1 MIVRERYM
9 QQILDVI
16 DEPVIKVITGVRR
29 CGKSVLLEMTRQ
41 ALLNRGVR
49 KGNIVAI
56 NFESLYYEPLRD
68 YRALY

>member
-29 CGKSVLLEMTRQ
+29 CGKSVLLKMTRQ

>member
-41 ALLNRGVR
+41 ALS
-49 KGNIVAI
+49 KGQ
-56 NFESLYYEPLRD
+56 
-68 YRALY
+68 YRCDQF